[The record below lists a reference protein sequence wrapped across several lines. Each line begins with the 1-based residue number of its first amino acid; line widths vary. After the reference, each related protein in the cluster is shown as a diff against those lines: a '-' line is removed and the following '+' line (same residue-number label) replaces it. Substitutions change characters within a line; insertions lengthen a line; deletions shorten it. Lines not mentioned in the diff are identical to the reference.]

1 MATARSMHFFDQFV
15 ISCGTVTLDLAARK
29 VLLLLWRKTG
39 EYLLPKGR
47 KDIGED
53 IRMTALRETFEES
66 GYKCKLLPH
75 KFPTLATT
83 GSTGEAAGC
92 EQATTEPF
100 AVTQRP
106 SGGKLKIIFWYLA
119 QTDSTETK
127 TQDTQM
133 EDEDFDTVWVDE
145 AKVLE
150 TLTWEDDRIVVS
162 RAMSY
167 WNDV

>member
-1 MATARSMHFFDQFV
+1 MTTTRSTHFSDQFV

-29 VLLLLWRKTG
+29 VLILLWRKNG

-53 IRMTALRETFEES
+53 IQMTAL
-66 GYKCKLLPH
+66 H
-75 KFPTLATT
+75 
-83 GSTGEAAGC
+83 
-92 EQATTEPF
+92 
-100 AVTQRP
+100 
-106 SGGKLKIIFWYLA
+106 
-119 QTDSTETK
+119 STETK

-145 AKVLE
+145 GKVLD